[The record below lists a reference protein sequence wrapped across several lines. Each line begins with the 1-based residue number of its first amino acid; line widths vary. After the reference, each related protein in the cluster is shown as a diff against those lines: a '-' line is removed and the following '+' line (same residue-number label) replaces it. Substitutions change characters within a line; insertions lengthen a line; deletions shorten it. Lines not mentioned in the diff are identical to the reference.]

1 MRLLILGTAT
11 LLPAVSAA
19 APPAAQPVQPRDAQ
33 VAAHCPRAAT
43 HYAIESGKSVRP
55 QKLNELPQ
63 ATTFMAVYR
72 TKDGCMDPLTLVEY
86 RGGARR

>member
-1 MRLLILGTAT
+1 
-11 LLPAVSAA
+11 
-19 APPAAQPVQPRDAQ
+19 
-33 VAAHCPRAAT
+33 
-43 HYAIESGKSVRP
+43 VRP